1 MAHYQ
6 NHAAWKIALERI
18 QKAHDNGNDALDL
31 SNLRLRSIP
40 KEINCLAGQLNTLDI
55 SSCSGL
61 FDITHIADLTELT
74 ELMLQ
79 RNRQLSDLSPL
90 LSLQQLK
97 TLDLSWC
104 HALSDLSELNNL
116 PQLQQ
121 LNLSGCEALSN
132 LSGLNNLLQLQQ
144 LNLSECEA
152 LTDLSGLNNLP
163 QLQQLDLSGC
173 EALSDLS
180 GLNNLPQLQQ
190 LDLSWCHALSDLSGL
205 NNLPQL
211 QQLNLSGCEVLS
223 NLSGLNNLLQLQ
235 QLNLSEC
242 EALTDLSGLNN
253 LSQLQQLDLSGCEAL
268 SDLSGLNNLPQL
280 QQLDLSRCQTL
291 SDLSGLNNLPQL
303 QRLNLSGCEALS
315 DLSELNNLPQL
326 QQLDLSGCEALSDL
340 SGLNNLPQLQ
350 QLDLSRCQTLSDL
363 SGLSNL
369 PQLQR
374 LNLSGCEALSDLSEL
389 NNQPQLQQLDLS
401 GCEALSDLSGLNNL
415 PQLQQLDLHWCDA
428 LSDLSGLN
436 NLPQLQQL
444 DLRECN
450 ALSDLSGLNN
460 LPQLQ
465 QLDLSG
471 CEALSDLS
479 ELNNLPQLQ
488 QLDLSGCEAL
498 SDLSGLN
505 NLSQLQQLD
514 LHWCDALSDLS
525 GLNNLPQLQQL
536 DLRECDALSDL
547 SGLNNLPQLQ
557 QLDLSGCEAL
567 SDLSGLNNL
576 SQLQQ
581 LDLHWCDA
589 LSDLSGLNNLPQLQ
603 QLDLRECDA
612 LSDLSGLNN
621 LSQLQ
626 QLDLSGCEA
635 LSDLSELNNLPQLQQ
650 LDLSGCEAI
659 KHLPKFTQLPHL
671 KMLDLS
677 YCENLLPLS
686 QGDFLT
692 LINELPFLNYLHTHS
707 SNLKI
712 IGVPEELTQ
721 NTHNLLALEDYY
733 FALQQSGEV
742 TVNQQKLMILGNG
755 RIGKTQLTRRL
766 QGLSF
771 DDTIPST
778 HGIQINVWQD
788 KQGKDIYSW
797 DFGGQDIYLGTHAL
811 FLDDR
816 AVYCLLWHPDF
827 EDEKVFDEKESGI
840 PMKNHLLSYWL
851 AYIDSIAGEKAPVI
865 VCQSQCDSP
874 SEVQKAPIPPHNFNW
889 LQPVQ
894 ISAKNNDLKRFQP
907 QLDWAFEYQAER
919 IGEIKLPKCWWAVA
933 QTLLEQKQ
941 QQQRVVEKDAYL
953 ALCEQY
959 KVSAPDS
966 LLMYLHRCGLVF
978 YKAGLFNDQLI
989 LDQAW
994 ALQGVYS
1001 LLERGTTL
1009 PVLQK
1014 QHGQFSQALLA
1025 ELLWSEYQYSDDEQ
1039 QLFLTMMRQ
1048 CGVCFKIAEDS
1059 YIAPDCLPERV
1070 DQDIQRCIEQLQR
1083 GASAKIEVELNYAF
1097 LHEGSQ
1103 RSILSAIG
1111 EQAGKYATYWRY
1123 GCCYYDDK
1131 HRTVVYLQ
1139 CEANNQLSE
1148 DELAHYGH
1156 PGRIQLKLYSEQA
1169 HKLANH
1175 IIDSILQSH
1184 QLGKPPSVHWLK
1196 GQPVNI
1202 EEQEQQQDLPFAKLG
1217 EAKPTEPLSEVYFS
1231 YAWGKES
1238 DRHQKVCDELYEY
1251 AQDFATPVRDR
1262 NNTNT
1267 GDSILGFEQQIGQAE
1282 LVVVILSDKY
1292 LKSEH
1297 CMRELNY
1304 VYQSSLNNGQKFNQ
1318 RICPFILD
1326 NDEDDP
1332 TDQGV
1337 NINTMKGR
1345 LAYTKYW
1352 KTELTEIES
1361 LINEVGPE
1369 AAGQEAIRYQ
1379 QEIRS
1384 FMNNIVNM
1392 LTWISD
1398 QIVSRD
1404 PSNYEETLKD
1414 LINRKSNH

>member
-1 MAHYQ
+1 MKHY
-6 NHAAWKIALERI
+6 AI
-18 QKAHDNGNDALDL
+18 
-31 SNLRLRSIP
+31 
-40 KEINCLAGQLNTLDI
+40 
-55 SSCSGL
+55 
-61 FDITHIADLTELT
+61 
-74 ELMLQ
+74 
-79 RNRQLSDLSPL
+79 LSPL
-90 LSLQQLK
+90 
-97 TLDLSWC
+97 
-104 HALSDLSELNNL
+104 NNL
-116 PQLQQ
+116 
-121 LNLSGCEALSN
+121 
-132 LSGLNNLLQLQQ
+132 
-144 LNLSECEA
+144 
-152 LTDLSGLNNLP
+152 T
-163 QLQQLDLSGC
+163 
-173 EALSDLS
+173 
-180 GLNNLPQLQQ
+180 
-190 LDLSWCHALSDLSGL
+190 
-205 NNLPQL
+205 
-211 QQLNLSGCEVLS
+211 
-223 NLSGLNNLLQLQ
+223 
-235 QLNLSEC
+235 
-242 EALTDLSGLNN
+242 
-253 LSQLQQLDLSGCEAL
+253 
-268 SDLSGLNNLPQL
+268 
-280 QQLDLSRCQTL
+280 
-291 SDLSGLNNLPQL
+291 QL
-303 QRLNLSGCEALS
+303 QRLALR
-315 DLSELNNLPQL
+315 DWP
-326 QQLDLSGCEALSDL
+326 
-340 SGLNNLPQLQ
+340 
-350 QLDLSRCQTLSDL
+350 TLKYS
-363 SGLSNL
+363 
-369 PQLQR
+369 
-374 LNLSGCEALSDLSEL
+374 
-389 NNQPQLQQLDLS
+389 
-401 GCEALSDLSGLNNL
+401 
-415 PQLQQLDLHWCDA
+415 
-428 LSDLSGLN
+428 
-436 NLPQLQQL
+436 
-444 DLRECN
+444 
-450 ALSDLSGLNN
+450 
-460 LPQLQ
+460 
-465 QLDLSG
+465 
-471 CEALSDLS
+471 
-479 ELNNLPQLQ
+479 
-488 QLDLSGCEAL
+488 
-498 SDLSGLN
+498 
-505 NLSQLQQLD
+505 
-514 LHWCDALSDLS
+514 
-525 GLNNLPQLQQL
+525 
-536 DLRECDALSDL
+536 
-547 SGLNNLPQLQ
+547 
-557 QLDLSGCEAL
+557 
-567 SDLSGLNNL
+567 
-576 SQLQQ
+576 
-581 LDLHWCDA
+581 
-589 LSDLSGLNNLPQLQ
+589 
-603 QLDLRECDA
+603 
-612 LSDLSGLNN
+612 
-621 LSQLQ
+621 
-626 QLDLSGCEA
+626 
-635 LSDLSELNNLPQLQQ
+635 
-650 LDLSGCEAI
+650 
-659 KHLPKFTQLPHL
+659 PKLTQLPDL
-671 KMLDLS
+671 KIIALS
-677 YCENLLPLS
+677 YCENLPPLS

-692 LINELPFLNYLHTHS
+692 LINELPFLYNFRTHS

-712 IGVPEELTQ
+712 TGVPEELTQ
-721 NTHNLLALEDYY
+721 NTHNLQALEDYY

-742 TVNQQKLMILGNG
+742 TVNQQKLMILGND

-788 KQGKDIYSW
+788 NQGKDIYSW

-907 QLDWAFEYQAER
+907 LLDYAFEYQAER

-1059 YIAPDCLPERV
+1059 YIAPDCLPERA
-1070 DQDIQRCIEQLQR
+1070 DQDIQQRIAQLQR
-1083 GASAKIEVELNYAF
+1083 NASAKIEVELSYAF

-1123 GCCYYDDK
+1123 GCCYYDNK
-1131 HRTVVYLQ
+1131 HHTVVYLQ

-1148 DELAHYGH
+1148 DELAHYDH

-1184 QLGKPPSVHWLK
+1184 QLGKPPIVNWLK

-1337 NINTMKGR
+1337 NIDTMKGR

-1414 LINRKSNH
+1414 LINRKSNQ